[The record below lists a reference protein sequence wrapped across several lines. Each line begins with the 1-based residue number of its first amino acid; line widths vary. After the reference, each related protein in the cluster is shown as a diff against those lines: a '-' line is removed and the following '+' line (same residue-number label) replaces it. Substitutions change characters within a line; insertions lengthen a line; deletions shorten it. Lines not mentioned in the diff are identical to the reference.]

1 MKTRS
6 KLLDGIV
13 YRLDVLTVLALAAVL
28 VVFFLNTNPYFIS
41 VNNIYNMLQLNAA
54 LIIVSVGM
62 TFVVMSGNMDLSSG
76 SVIVLTASI
85 TGVIFRATG
94 NIWLAMAACL
104 LSATLIGAMNGFLIS
119 YLNLNAVIVTLSC
132 MVWARGLA
140 LGITD
145 AKSIVLSS
153 PVLQRIY
160 TPFAFHFVNISLVI
174 VALCM
179 VLGWFLLTRT
189 RFGRY
194 VKALGEN
201 EKATMLAGV
210 NTRLVKWA
218 LFTLAGFLTG
228 IASIVDLARLGS
240 AVVTIGDGMEFNAI
254 VAVVIGG
261 NRLSGGKGSFGKT
274 IAGLL
279 FMCILSNGLSTMG
292 VTDDKIYLIKGGII
306 LAALIIQ
313 MLSNRFRLSYLRRR
327 NEFD

>member
-1 MKTRS
+1 MKKQS

-13 YRLDVLTVLALAAVL
+13 YRLDILTVLLLAAVL
-28 VVFFLNTNPYFIS
+28 VIFFLGRNHLFLS
-41 VNNIYNMLQLNAA
+41 VNNIYNMIQLNAA
-54 LIIVSVGM
+54 LIIVAVGM

-76 SVIVLTASI
+76 SLIVLTASI

-94 NIWLAMAACL
+94 NIWLALAACL
-104 LSATLIGAMNGFLIS
+104 LSSVLIAALNAFLIA
-119 YLNLNAVIVTLSC
+119 YVRLNAVIVTLSC

-145 AKSIVLSS
+145 AKSIVVSN
-153 PVLQRIY
+153 PVLERIY
-160 TPFAFHFVNISLVI
+160 DPFAANFFNITLII
-174 VALCM
+174 VVLCLA
-179 VLGWFLLTRT
+179 LGWFLLTRT
-189 RFGRY
+189 KFGRY

-201 EKATMLAGV
+201 EKATQLAGV
-210 NTRLVKWA
+210 NTRLVKWG
-218 LFTLAGFLTG
+218 LFTFAGLMTG
-228 IASIVDLARLGS
+228 IASVVDLARLGS
-240 AVVTIGDGMEFNAI
+240 AVVTIGNGMELNAI

-279 FMCILSNGLSTMG
+279 FMCVLSSGLSTMG

-327 NEFD
+327 NATD

>member
-6 KLLDGIV
+6 KFVDGLV
-13 YRLDVLTVLALAAVL
+13 YRLDVITVLALAAVL
-28 VVFFLNTNPYFIS
+28 VVLFLNTNPLFLS
-41 VNNIYNMLQLNAA
+41 TNNIYNLIQLNAA
-54 LIIVSVGM
+54 LIIVAVGM
-62 TFVVMSGNMDLSSG
+62 TFVVMSGNMDLSGG

-85 TGVIFRATG
+85 TGVIFRSTG
-94 NIWLAMAACL
+94 NIWLALAACL
-104 LSATLIGAMNGFLIS
+104 LTAVLIGALNGFLIS
-119 YLNLNAVIVTLSC
+119 FLNINAVIVTLSC

-145 AKSIVLSS
+145 AKSIVVSS
-153 PVLQRIY
+153 PVLQTIY
-160 TPFAFHFVNISLVI
+160 TPFAFGFINISMII
-174 VALCM
+174 VVLC
-179 VLGWFLLTRT
+179 LFFGWFLLTKT
-189 RFGRY
+189 KFGRY

-201 EKATMLAGV
+201 EKATALAGV
-210 NTRLVKWA
+210 NTKLVKWG
-218 LFTLAGFLTG
+218 LFTLAAFLTG

-240 AVVTIGDGMEFNAI
+240 AVVTIGDGMELNAI

-306 LAALIIQ
+306 LAALVIQ
-313 MLSNRFRLSYLRRR
+313 MLSNRFRLNYLRRR